1 MLRLIKLELQKLWL
15 NKVSRALIFVSFIL
29 PFTVLVLSSI
39 KINFF
44 GFFTLEL
51 GELGIFNFPIIWH
64 ITTFFASYF
73 KFFFA
78 IVVVSMIGNEY
89 SNKTLKQNLI
99 DGLSKKEFILS
110 KFYTIVFF
118 SLCATV
124 LIGVATFLIG
134 LYYSSYTEASIIF
147 REVEF
152 LLAYFIKL
160 VGFFSLCLF
169 FGMLVKRSAFALAF
183 LVILYIFEWIVFWGA
198 YEAFGNAD
206 TAFKIKNFMPLESM
220 YKLIDQPA
228 QRVVMTKFPEKGD
241 LVYDYAVH
249 WYEIAVVLGWTA
261 LFIFLS
267 YRLLKK
273 RDL

>member
-1 MLRLIKLELQKLWL
+1 MLRLINLELQKLLL
-15 NKVSRALIFVSFIL
+15 NRASKVLIFISFIL
-29 PFTVLVLSSI
+29 PFTVLILSSI

-64 ITTFFASYF
+64 ITTFFAAYF
-73 KFFFA
+73 KLFFA

-89 SNKTLKQNLI
+89 SNKTIKQNLI

-110 KFYTIVFF
+110 KFYTIVLF
-118 SLCATV
+118 SLLATV
-124 LIGVATFLIG
+124 LIGVASFFIG

-147 REVEF
+147 RETEF
-152 LLAYFIKL
+152 LLAYFVKL

-183 LVILYIFEWIVFWGA
+183 LFILYIFEWIVFGA
-198 YEAFGNAD
+198 ATKAFTLE
-206 TAFKIKNFMPLESM
+206 TAWKIKSFLPLESM
-220 YKLIDQPA
+220 YNLINQPF
-228 QRVVMTKFPEKGD
+228 QRVVMTKYPENID
-241 LVYDYAVH
+241 MAYDYAVH
-249 WYEIAVVLGWTA
+249 WYEFAIVLGWTA

-267 YRLLKK
+267 YRLLKQ

>member
-1 MLRLIKLELQKLWL
+1 
-15 NKVSRALIFVSFIL
+15 
-29 PFTVLVLSSI
+29 
-39 KINFF
+39 
-44 GFFTLEL
+44 
-51 GELGIFNFPIIWH
+51 
-64 ITTFFASYF
+64 
-73 KFFFA
+73 
-78 IVVVSMIGNEY
+78 MIGNEY

-152 LLAYFIKL
+152 LLAYFVKL
-160 VGFFSLCLF
+160 IGFFSLCLF
-169 FGMLVKRSAFALAF
+169 FGMLIKRSAFALGF

-198 YEAFGNAD
+198 YKAFGNAD
-206 TAFKIKNFMPLESM
+206 TAFKVKNFMPLESM

-241 LVYDYAVH
+241 LVYDYALH